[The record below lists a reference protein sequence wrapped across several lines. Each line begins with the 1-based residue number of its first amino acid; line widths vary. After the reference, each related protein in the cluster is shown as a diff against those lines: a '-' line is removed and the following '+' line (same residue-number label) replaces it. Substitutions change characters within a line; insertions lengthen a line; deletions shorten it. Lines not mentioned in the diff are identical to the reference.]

1 MIQEYEI
8 KYVNLSKGERLAYRE
23 IGKGKNILLLIHG
36 NMSSGL
42 HFLPIIERLPEDF
55 KAYAVDLRGFG
66 ESSYNH
72 RFDSLKE
79 LSEDIF
85 ELVSIL
91 GLKDFSIAGWSTGGG
106 ICLQFAADHPGFAN
120 KIVLIE
126 SVGYTGYPLCK
137 KDAAGQMLVDTVYS
151 SKNEMALDAVQVAP
165 ALAAMENKDFA
176 FMNWLWDV
184 AIYTNKK
191 PEPEYN
197 NLYINETLK
206 QKNLVDI
213 DWSLANFNMSH
224 GHNGYAPGSGLID
237 KVEVPVLSFW
247 GDRDIIVS
255 EDAVKTTVEA
265 IGDNAALFIL
275 ENSGHSP
282 LVDCPD
288 LLSQK
293 IFDFVRKV

>member
-1 MIQEYEI
+1 MIQEFEI
-8 KYVNLSKGERLAYRE
+8 KYVNLKNGERLAYRE

-55 KAYAVDLRGFG
+55 KAYIIDLRGFG
-66 ESSYNH
+66 ESSYNNH
-72 RFDSLKE
+72 FDSLKD

-85 ELVSIL
+85 EFVSTL
-91 GLKDFSIAGWSTGGG
+91 GIKGFTIAGWSTGGG
-106 ICLQFAADHPGFAN
+106 ICLQFETDHQGFAN

-126 SVGYTGYPLCK
+126 SVGYKGYPLYK
-137 KDAAGQMLVDTVYS
+137 KDADGQMINGAIYE
-151 SKNEMALDAVQVAP
+151 SKEEMALDAIQVAP
-165 ALAAMENKDFA
+165 ALAAMQNKDFA
-176 FMNWLWDV
+176 FMNWLWDA

-206 QKNLVDI
+206 QKNLIDI

-224 GHNGYAPGSGLID
+224 TDNGYIDGSGLID
-237 KVEVPVLSFW
+237 KVEIPVLSFW
-247 GDRDIIVS
+247 SDKDIVVS
-255 EDAVKTTVEA
+255 GEAVKATVEA
-265 IGDNAALFIL
+265 IGDNAELVIL

>member
-1 MIQEYEI
+1 MIHEYEI
-8 KYVNLSKGERLAYRE
+8 KYINLSNGERLAYRE

-42 HFLPIIERLPEDF
+42 HFLPIIERMPEDF
-55 KAYAVDLRGFG
+55 KAYVVDLRGFG
-66 ESSYNH
+66 ESSYNNS
-72 RFDSLKE
+72 FDSLKD
-79 LSEDIF
+79 LSEDVF
-85 ELVSIL
+85 EFVSLL
-91 GLKDFSIAGWSTGGG
+91 GLKGFTMAGWSTGGG
-106 ICLQFAADHPGFAN
+106 ICLQFEADHPGIAS

-126 SVGYTGYPLCK
+126 SVGYAGYPLRK
-137 KDAAGQMLVDTVYS
+137 KDAAGQMIEGSIYE
-151 SKNEMALDAVQVAP
+151 SKKEMALDAVQVAP

-224 GHNGYAPGSGLID
+224 RHNGYAEGSGLID
-237 KVEVPVLSFW
+237 KVQIPVLSFW
-247 GDRDIIVS
+247 SDKDIIVS
-255 EDAVKTTVEA
+255 GDEVKATVEA
-265 IGDNAALFIL
+265 IGDNAELAIL

-293 IFDFVRKV
+293 IVEFVRKV